1 MSYDPR
7 LVLDVI
13 KEEGVDAY
21 KKFMREIIEDGR
33 RGFVNQVKTMLI
45 PGKYRQASFVDVP
58 FKDLDLPSF
67 AKLNTIIHTPSE
79 ITVHKDAK
87 FEIDFE
93 GANVGAGIRLMRH
106 PFRLRVEFGSCF
118 RKRLSQMTGLMMVP
132 IMLVNLGFHSGS
144 WFNPDD
150 IRSAHSNTWHAL
162 VAAWSPLWRG
172 LSRSYFG
179 RGYLEEVN
187 AGNAHTSNWLM
198 GGGYDQYGQLSA
210 MNSFETS
217 AAELGQVQ
225 FKMELA
231 IPLLFGIQREIWGIW
246 KFGSYLNHSS
256 SLEDKFY
263 LGQVDLVNIA
273 VEMAGNRFG

>member
-1 MSYDPR
+1 MIRD

-93 GANVGAGIRLMRH
+93 GANRWGWH
-106 PFRLRVEFGSCF
+106 PFNATPVSITSGIWVM
-118 RKRLSQMTGLMMVP
+118 LSQTLVP
-132 IMLVNLGFHSGS
+132 NDRINDGAYYASKFGIPLGS
-144 WFNPDD
+144 WLTRMTFVLP
-150 IRSAHSNTWHAL
+150 I
-162 VAAWSPLWRG
+162 PI
-172 LSRSYFG
+172 
-179 RGYLEEVN
+179 
-187 AGNAHTSNWLM
+187 
-198 GGGYDQYGQLSA
+198 
-210 MNSFETS
+210 
-217 AAELGQVQ
+217 LG
-225 FKMELA
+225 M
-231 IPLLFGIQREIWGIW
+231 
-246 KFGSYLNHSS
+246 H
-256 SLEDKFY
+256 
-263 LGQVDLVNIA
+263 
-273 VEMAGNRFG
+273 

>member
-1 MSYDPR
+1 MIRD

-13 KEEGVDAY
+13 KEGVNAY

-58 FKDLDLPSF
+58 FKDLELPSF

-79 ITVHKDAK
+79 ITVHKDAM

-93 GANVGAGIRLMRH
+93 GANRWGWH
-106 PFRLRVEFGSCF
+106 PFNATPVSITSGIWVM
-118 RKRLSQMTGLMMVP
+118 LSQTLVP
-132 IMLVNLGFHSGS
+132 NDRINDGAYYASKFGIPLGS

-217 AAELGQVQ
+217 ACGVGASAVQ
-225 FKMELA
+225 D
-231 IPLLFGIQREIWGIW
+231 GI
-246 KFGSYLNHSS
+246 SHSAA
-256 SLEDKFY
+256 LW
-263 LGQVDLVNIA
+263 I
-273 VEMAGNRFG
+273 